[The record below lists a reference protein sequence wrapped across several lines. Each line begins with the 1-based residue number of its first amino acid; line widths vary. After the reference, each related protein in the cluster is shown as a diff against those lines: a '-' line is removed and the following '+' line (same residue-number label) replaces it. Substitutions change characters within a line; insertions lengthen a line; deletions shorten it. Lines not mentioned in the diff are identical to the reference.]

1 MGLWLCVVAP
11 IEQAS
16 QYQLGRRRAAAVP
29 TNADAAVAM
38 QSIANSTGAAKSLGS
53 GVRSPD
59 PGGVTWAGVRCD
71 RTGRAWS
78 QGMLLLFWSQ
88 GDATLQRCCCFGH
101 RGCNTKS

>member
-59 PGGVTWAGVRCD
+59 PGRRALRQNGPRLVTGDAAAVLV
-71 RTGRAWS
+71 TGGCNITA
-78 QGMLLLFWSQ
+78 MLLFWSQ
-88 GDATLQRCCCFGH
+88 GM
-101 RGCNTKS
+101 

>member
-1 MGLWLCVVAP
+1 VGLWLCVVAP
-11 IEQAS
+11 LEQAS

-59 PGGVTWAGVRCD
+59 PGGVTSPGPACAA
-71 RTGRAWS
+71 TERAAL
-78 QGMLLLFWSQ
+78 GHR
-88 GDATLQRCCCFGH
+88 GCCCCFGH
-101 RGCNTKS
+101 RGMQHYSDAAVLVTGM